1 MIAAE
6 DISVYKNEVIT
17 AIDLFASTDYEPER
31 NEHRFRQISSS
42 FIRKCTCPCTNL
54 GLTVYIYKSNRLFS
68 PYIRVNK
75 RVYSDCTLLLVCI
88 LAGMFFK
95 RVRRPRPF
103 GMVFFHRFVSH
114 YLNFFVHSYLEPY
127 NCKYAS
133 TRMTEAAL
141 LPARLVSSPLALLS
155 REVYVLRHVLPKML
169 SFSLVCLALLFS
181 SCAILKVM
189 RASNQAS
196 LSFDLSVF
204 PSRFFRFLLSAS
216 SPDCFHFQRI
226 NEIYQWNR
234 YLKLLCSLTVNNFS
248 IRLT

>member
-17 AIDLFASTDYEPER
+17 AIGLFASTDYEPER

-95 RVRRPRPF
+95 RVRQPRPF
-103 GMVFFHRFVSH
+103 SMVFFHRFVSH

-127 NCKYAS
+127 NCKYAF
-133 TRMTEAAL
+133 TRMIEAAL

-181 SCAILKVM
+181 SCAILKLCALQI
-189 RASNQAS
+189 RH
-196 LSFDLSVF
+196 
-204 PSRFFRFLLSAS
+204 RFRSIYPFFLLVSFVFFFPRAHPIVS
-216 SPDCFHFQRI
+216 I
-226 NEIYQWNR
+226 
-234 YLKLLCSLTVNNFS
+234 FS
-248 IRLT
+248 ESMKFISGIVISNCYGV